1 MNTKA
6 GAVSKQVR
14 TLYETIGWTM
24 VDGETYDAQTSE
36 DLRPVARDYVSKCR
50 LRVLR
55 HLPAQGDRLLD
66 MASGPI
72 QYPEYLRYG
81 DHFRTRVCVDLS
93 QRALDMV
100 AAKLGPRGEYHCGD
114 FLTMPFADG
123 SVDAA
128 VSLHTIYHM
137 DAADQA
143 TAVRKLLR
151 VTKPGGVVVIVY
163 SNPRYIVSA
172 LGAPFRRLLRLIRPA
187 RAASTERP
195 DTIYFHRYPL
205 SWWRQFEDHADVALF
220 PWRTFATRDQKALIP
235 SSRVGAWLFALEDRF
250 PAFFL
255 RVGCYPMIVLHPHG
269 RPLHPA
275 RS

>member
-1 MNTKA
+1 
-6 GAVSKQVR
+6 
-14 TLYETIGWTM
+14 
-24 VDGETYDAQTSE
+24 
-36 DLRPVARDYVSKCR
+36 
-50 LRVLR
+50 VLR

-72 QYPEYLRYG
+72 QYPEYLRYSEN
-81 DHFRTRVCVDLS
+81 FRARVCVDLS
-93 QRALDMV
+93 QRALDM
-100 AAKLGPRGEYHCGD
+100 AAEKLGERGEYRCGD

-123 SVDAA
+123 SMDAA

-143 TAVRKLLR
+143 TAVRKLIR
-151 VTKPGGVVVIVY
+151 ITKPGGVVVVVY
-163 SNPRYIVSA
+163 SNPRYIVSS
-172 LGAPFRRLLRLIRPA
+172 LGAPFRRLVRLVSPA
-187 RAASTERP
+187 RAAGTERP

-205 SWWRQFEDHADVALF
+205 AWWRQFEDTADVALF

-235 SSRVGAWLFALEDRF
+235 SSRVASWLFSLEEQF

-255 RVGCYPMIVLHPHG
+255 RVGCYPMIVLRPHE
-269 RPLHPA
+269 RPRHHA